1 MELPWDQ
8 KGVLQAFEK
17 RIFQFFE
24 NFWVRKL
31 KPFSWKVRENT
42 QDHLNQNL
50 VIGSFLEN
58 GFESTLSSKMSVVS
72 AWKEYFLVF
81 CKFFIEEVEAIFW
94 ESEAKHAKPFKTKFG
109 HRKVLTKWFWSYLE
123 LRNECC
129 DRLKRAFFS
138 FFANC
143 WATKLKPFSGKVRQ
157 NVQDCLNPN
166 LGIGSLLENGF
177 ERILASKTSFVGVWK
192 GHFLVFWRFLSDEVE
207 TIFWKTK
214 RKRSKL
220 FQSKFGHKK
229 LLRKCLW
236 SYLQL
241 KNECC
246 ECLKRAFSVFLQ
258 IFHWRSW
265 NHLLGRWGKAFKA
278 I

>member
-1 MELPWDQ
+1 MILNLPWAQ
-8 KGVLQAFEK
+8 KWVLWVLEK
-17 RIFQFFE
+17 SIFLFFA
-24 NFWVRKL
+24 NFSLKKL
-31 KPFSWKVRENT
+31 KPLFGKVK
-42 QDHLNQNL
+42 QSIQSHLNQSL
-50 VIGSFLEN
+50 VIGMFVEN
-58 GFESTLSSKMSVVS
+58 GFEAMLSSKTSVV
-72 AWKEYFLVF
+72 
-81 CKFFIEEVEAIFW
+81 I
-94 ESEAKHAKPFKTKFG
+94 
-109 HRKVLTKWFWSYLE
+109 
-123 LRNECC
+123 
-129 DRLKRAFFS
+129 
-138 FFANC
+138 
-143 WATKLKPFSGKVRQ
+143 
-157 NVQDCLNPN
+157 
-166 LGIGSLLENGF
+166 
-177 ERILASKTSFVGVWK
+177 VWK

-207 TIFWKTK
+207 TIFWEIK

-220 FQSKFGHKK
+220 FQWKFGHKK

>member
-1 MELPWDQ
+1 MILNLPWAQ
-8 KGVLQAFEK
+8 KWVLWVLEK
-17 RIFQFFE
+17 SIFLFFG
-24 NFWVRKL
+24 NFSLKKL
-31 KPFSWKVRENT
+31 KPF
-42 QDHLNQNL
+42 
-50 VIGSFLEN
+50 F
-58 GFESTLSSKMSVVS
+58 
-72 AWKEYFLVF
+72 
-81 CKFFIEEVEAIFW
+81 
-94 ESEAKHAKPFKTKFG
+94 
-109 HRKVLTKWFWSYLE
+109 
-123 LRNECC
+123 
-129 DRLKRAFFS
+129 
-138 FFANC
+138 
-143 WATKLKPFSGKVRQ
+143 GKVRQ
-157 NVQDCLNPN
+157 NIQSHLNQS
-166 LGIGSLLENGF
+166 LVIGRFLQNGF
-177 ERILASKTSFVGVWK
+177 EAMLSSKTSVVIVWK

-207 TIFWKTK
+207 TIFWKIK

-265 NHLLGRWGKAFKA
+265 DHFLGRWGKAFKA

>member
-1 MELPWDQ
+1 MVLNLPWAQ
-8 KGVLQAFEK
+8 KWVLWVLEK
-17 RIFQFFE
+17 SIFWFFA
-24 NFWVRKL
+24 NFSLKKL
-31 KPFSWKVRENT
+31 KPFSEKVR
-42 QDHLNQNL
+42 QSMQSHLNQSL
-50 VIGSFLEN
+50 VIGRFLQN
-58 GFESTLSSKMSVVS
+58 GFEAILSSETSVVIV
-72 AWKEYFLVF
+72 WK
-81 CKFFIEEVEAIFW
+81 
-94 ESEAKHAKPFKTKFG
+94 G
-109 HRKVLTKWFWSYLE
+109 H
-123 LRNECC
+123 
-129 DRLKRAFFS
+129 FS
-138 FFANC
+138 VFFANC
-143 WATKLKPFSGKVRQ
+143 WVTKWKPFSGNVKQ

-166 LGIGSLLENGF
+166 LGVGSLLENDF
-177 ERILASKTSFVGVWK
+177 ERILASKASFVSVWK

-207 TIFWKTK
+207 TIFWEIK

-236 SYLQL
+236 SYVQL

-265 NHLLGRWGKAFKA
+265 NHFLGRWGKAFKA

>member
-1 MELPWDQ
+1 MPMKLPSAQ
-8 KGVLQAFEK
+8 KRVLWVLEK
-17 RIFQFFE
+17 SIFCFFA
-24 NFWVRKL
+24 NFSLKKL
-31 KPFSWKVRENT
+31 KPPFGKVR
-42 QDHLNQNL
+42 QSIQSHLNQSL
-50 VIGSFLEN
+50 VIGMFVEN
-58 GFESTLSSKMSVVS
+58 GFEAMLSSKTSVV
-72 AWKEYFLVF
+72 
-81 CKFFIEEVEAIFW
+81 I
-94 ESEAKHAKPFKTKFG
+94 
-109 HRKVLTKWFWSYLE
+109 
-123 LRNECC
+123 
-129 DRLKRAFFS
+129 
-138 FFANC
+138 
-143 WATKLKPFSGKVRQ
+143 
-157 NVQDCLNPN
+157 
-166 LGIGSLLENGF
+166 
-177 ERILASKTSFVGVWK
+177 VWK

-207 TIFWKTK
+207 TIFWEIK

-220 FQSKFGHKK
+220 FQWKFGHKK